1 MVKIAVG
8 GSKMTLLIQGEN
20 FQNVFTQASCERTWG
35 ADICG
40 TAVVLNLWGGLR
52 HRSTVDAEPLEPLG
66 TVFTVNALK
75 ALAGTHRANE

>member
-20 FQNVFTQASCERTWG
+20 FQNVFTQASCERTCG

-40 TAVVLNLWGGLR
+40 TAVVLNLWRDFGTALQWT
-52 HRSTVDAEPLEPLG
+52 RS
-66 TVFTVNALK
+66 
-75 ALAGTHRANE
+75 R